1 MRENQ
6 TSLTALPRR
15 LTSKRPFEG
24 ILPFSFNNVL
34 ITDPPSLVGQF
45 KERSNE
51 VSYTSG
57 AHSPFGSVPNNYR
70 YVRSSR
76 LIVNHRRRRHT
87 FQRKPPS
94 ANFYIPLYPPSPN
107 RARNFL
113 HTEYIVCY
121 LGLTPT
127 NVAALIAA
135 AKRLACE
142 RPPGKNRIIRTTSDT
157 ICDFR
162 RYESPTIGFPVCTI
176 GLQP

>member
-94 ANFYIPLYPPSPN
+94 ANFYIPLYPPFPESSTKFPAYRIYRVLPRPN
-107 RARNFL
+107 AYQRGSINRSSE
-113 HTEYIVCY
+113 TSSVR
-121 LGLTPT
+121 TPT
-127 NVAALIAA
+127 GE
-135 AKRLACE
+135 KSYYSHDE
-142 RPPGKNRIIRTTSDT
+142 
-157 ICDFR
+157 
-162 RYESPTIGFPVCTI
+162 
-176 GLQP
+176 